1 VSGVLG
7 WLAEPFAYGFMQR
20 GLLAAL
26 IVGIV
31 CPILGTYVVL
41 RGMAFFGDAL
51 AHIILPGVVIAFLL
65 GWPLA
70 VGALLAGIL
79 AALLIGAISRRREI
93 KEDAAIG
100 VVFAGAFA
108 LGIALIS
115 RQRAYAVDLTH
126 ILFGNLLGVTVADL
140 WLTGALGAVVLLA
153 VLAFYKEFLVISFD
167 PLLATTLR
175 LPVGLLQN
183 LLLVLLAV
191 VIVVSIQSVGVALVL
206 AMLVTPA
213 SAAYLVTRRL
223 GDMMTVSASLGVI
236 SAVAGLYLSYYLN
249 VASGPAIVLA
259 ETAAFALI
267 YALAPRRAGLGRSL
281 HPEDTLTRGMGSG

>member
-1 VSGVLG
+1 VSDLLG
-7 WLAEPFAYGFMQR
+7 WLAQPFAYEFMQR
-20 GLLAAL
+20 GLLAAV

-31 CPILGTYVVL
+31 CPVLGTYVVL

-51 AHIILPGVVIAFLL
+51 AHITWPGVVIAYLL

-70 VGALLAGIL
+70 LGALLAGIL
-79 AALLIGAISRRREI
+79 AALTIGAISRRREI

-100 VVFAGAFA
+100 VVFAGMFA

-115 RQRAYAVDLTH
+115 RQRDYAVDLTH
-126 ILFGNLLGVTVADL
+126 ILFGNLLGVTAADL
-140 WLTGALGAVVLLA
+140 WLTGALGATVLLV

-223 GDMMTVSASLGVI
+223 GDMMAVSAGLGVL
-236 SAVAGLYLSYYLN
+236 SAVGGLYLSYYLN
-249 VASGPAIVLA
+249 IASGPAIVLA

-267 YALAPRRAGLGRSL
+267 YGLAPRRAGLGRTV
-281 HPEDTLTRGMGSG
+281 HPEGTLTRGLGSG